1 MSRCSLPVLELIV
14 YFLPFSHCYR
24 CEMYKYGLV
33 GVDVGAGYVLCISMG
48 VFSVQRSAK
57 FFCSFV
63 TPLCRIHVSF
73 YVDKVS
79 FILHRERCN
88 RAAASLTSVQLET
101 GHTAHHTCQLCNT
114 RIWKYKCKVCVYT
127 QVAKL
132 FSFFVTRG
140 KMAYEARK
148 AVMFLF
154 CIDYICSYWSLLMTL
169 DLM

>member
-1 MSRCSLPVLELIV
+1 MKEDDKTKRILYEPVQFAGAGAHSLL

-48 VFSVQRSAK
+48 VFSVQRSEK

-79 FILHRERCN
+79 FIF
-88 RAAASLTSVQLET
+88 
-101 GHTAHHTCQLCNT
+101 
-114 RIWKYKCKVCVYT
+114 YT
-127 QVAKL
+127 ENDATELQHL
-132 FSFFVTRG
+132 
-140 KMAYEARK
+140 
-148 AVMFLF
+148 
-154 CIDYICSYWSLLMTL
+154 
-169 DLM
+169 